1 MDSRRPVNSTVRCFS
16 FMFKGALL
24 ILACLFSPVA
34 TLGQT
39 KSLES
44 PNKAI
49 RAVIIPVGAKGYEN
63 SESRVEIRSAVGAL
77 LRRLNL
83 ASADHN
89 HGEGVGHAEWT
100 RNGRFFVFTT
110 SSSGG
115 HQPWHVATYFYSVA
129 HNRFYSLDAM
139 VGRPIISDFT
149 LHGDVLIATRMGATI
164 DDPKPVALSLNPW
177 R

>member
-1 MDSRRPVNSTVRCFS
+1 MNSRRPVNQTFGAFK
-16 FMFKGALL
+16 FMLKAVFL
-24 ILACLFSPVA
+24 ILAFLFTGVA
-34 TLGQT
+34 TVGQT

-44 PNKAI
+44 PKKTI
-49 RAVIIPVGAKGYEN
+49 RALIIPVGAKGYEN
-63 SESRVEIRSAVGAL
+63 SESRIEIRSSAGAL

-100 RNGRFFVFTT
+100 RYGRFFVFTT
-110 SSSGG
+110 GSSGG

-129 HNRFYSLDAM
+129 RNRFYSLDGR
-139 VGRPIISDFT
+139 VGPIISDFT
-149 LHGDVLIATRMGATI
+149 LHGDVLIATRMGATLG
-164 DDPKPVALSLNPW
+164 DPKPVALSLNRW

>member
-1 MDSRRPVNSTVRCFS
+1 
-16 FMFKGALL
+16 MFKGALL
-24 ILACLFSPVA
+24 VLACLFGPVA

-39 KSLES
+39 KSFES

-49 RAVIIPVGAKGYEN
+49 RVVIIPIGATGFEN
-63 SESRVEIRSAVGAL
+63 SESRIEIRSARGKL

-83 ASADHN
+83 ASADHK

-100 RNGRFFVFTT
+100 RNGGFFVFTT

-129 HNRFYSLDAM
+129 HNRFYSLDAV

-149 LHGDVLIATRMGATI
+149 LRGDMVMATRMGATI
-164 DDPKPVALSLNPW
+164 DDPRPVALSLNRW